1 MLPGKGGDAWFSLED
16 DIVFPLSLFARLWL
30 VPRGSSDRFDMLQ
43 PLSIPDVAPELD
55 LFLPCATL
63 TDISFSLSDEEEWK
77 MSFGSWIL
85 EAPIECMFYYNFDI
99 NSSTFKLI
107 CSYTLTKTFFLPEL
121 DVAFVD
127 LDDSM
132 RRCWWVRR
140 YWIGVWFVIAARA
153 AISRL
158 NNGIFAFRKGK
169 TNGRS
174 GKFVT
179 SCNTWWKSFTETVP
193 AYFEI

>member
-1 MLPGKGGDAWFSLED
+1 MTSFFHYHSSPVCDSFPEGHRIGLIRYNPFLFPMLHRNWTSFCHALHSQTFHFPSLMRRSGKCRLVREYWRL
-16 DIVFPLSLFARLWL
+16 LFNACFITTSTSIL
-30 VPRGSSDRFDMLQ
+30 VHSNHVL
-43 PLSIPDVAPELD
+43 
-55 LFLPCATL
+55 
-63 TDISFSLSDEEEWK
+63 
-77 MSFGSWIL
+77 
-85 EAPIECMFYYNFDI
+85 
-99 NSSTFKLI
+99 
-107 CSYTLTKTFFLPEL
+107 CSYILLKIFFLPEL

-158 NNGIFAFRKGK
+158 NNGIFAFRNGK